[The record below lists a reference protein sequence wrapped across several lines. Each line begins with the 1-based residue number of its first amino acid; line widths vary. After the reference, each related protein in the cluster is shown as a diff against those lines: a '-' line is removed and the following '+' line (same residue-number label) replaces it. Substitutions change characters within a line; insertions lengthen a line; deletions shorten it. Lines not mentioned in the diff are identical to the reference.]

1 METPLR
7 EQLVLALVATPR
19 KVVVAAREAN
29 VHEIW
34 PSSVAWRASD
44 AEKISCADTIVHS
57 LVSEACE
64 GHTTDVSV
72 WFGRGN

>member
-44 AEKISCADTIVHS
+44 AEKISCADTLS
-57 LVSEACE
+57 STLSGGSSAGQKLTLC
-64 GHTTDVSV
+64 TA
-72 WFGRGN
+72 W